1 MSLPETIMQ
10 FGTGRFLRAF
20 ADLFIHQANQAGQ
33 KIGKVVLIQSTAG
46 ARAEGLTKNQ
56 GRYHVLVQGFE
67 KGQVIERLEE
77 CESISRALVA
87 QTQWHEILAVAQSPD
102 LKVILSNTTEWP
114 LKGQVPIAGT
124 ALRVLRT
131 IGT

>member
-1 MSLPETIMQ
+1 M
-10 FGTGRFLRAF
+10 
-20 ADLFIHQANQAGQ
+20 
-33 KIGKVVLIQSTAG
+33 
-46 ARAEGLTKNQ
+46 
-56 GRYHVLVQGFE
+56 
-67 KGQVIERLEE
+67 IERLEE